1 MTETM
6 SGDEMRTP
14 LNPSALP
21 LQDAAKLLTKVG
33 GQPIRVDMFEAD
45 VAAGA
50 PTNSDGTLNLVHY
63 ASWLVKEMGRGN

>member
-1 MTETM
+1 MTKAM

-21 LQDAAKLLTKVG
+21 VKDAAKMLTKVG

-50 PTNSDGTLNLVHY
+50 PTNADGTLNLVQY
-63 ASWLVKEMGRGN
+63 AAWLVKEMGRGN